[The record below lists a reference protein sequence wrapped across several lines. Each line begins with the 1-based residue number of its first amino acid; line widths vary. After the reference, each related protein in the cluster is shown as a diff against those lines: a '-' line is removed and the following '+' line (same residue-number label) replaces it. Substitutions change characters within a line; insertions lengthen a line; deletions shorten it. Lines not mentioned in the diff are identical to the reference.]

1 MMIWDILNTLI
12 DLLPNLIIGAGP
24 FFAFK
29 GMGTGSQSGKLLFK
43 SIVGENISATDK
55 SNGGLYQGGLIIS
68 SYKPSNTIYAVK
80 ESKAN
85 SIINSS
91 CSCINSKSS
100 SCAVCYSSI
109 INSNKSVISQ
119 ESSNTTI
126 IGGDS
131 NIICRSYQSTVLG
144 GEKNYIYDY
153 VSKKCEQ
160 SRINFIGG
168 GVSNRILNTSELPP
182 YTENEFLNISVGN
195 SILIGCRNKTTSGF
209 YSSILSGTCN
219 LISLSASNIDSNSIK
234 GNLIGSGYKNCI
246 MSCSAK
252 QNKLYCGSFQTI
264 INGKANIVSNLSYS
278 SVLNGYGN
286 CIEGIFGPGK
296 NPIANEICSSVI
308 ANGCCNVISGF
319 ANSAILNGYCNYIGG
334 VTKAG
339 VDLQNSV
346 VINGC
351 KNCVKASYATIV
363 NGYNNVNL
371 SSFSTIISGISNCI
385 TSSQLSTIVS
395 VTGSCIQ
402 FSEESTIIS
411 NQSCT
416 LRSNQSTIIGEYCN
430 VICGKSPFAGLI
442 GDNNNKSNV
451 ILANCCNIIKS
462 TTTING
468 VNGLQI
474 SFIVGGSCN
483 LIDSNSNAKAVGII
497 GGCKN
502 RTLRSEGS
510 IIIGGC
516 YNFIG
521 LTSSFYSGNSVQI
534 SSIIG
539 GTCNRINFSICD
551 TSISDPMAFRTS
563 IIGGYKNSFTDH
575 TSICNSVIV
584 GGSSMSGYTTN
595 NEGNPN
601 IINNFTQ
608 TDIISVRGNVYVSDN
623 SGNRCRGLSYLNLSP
638 GTTINSIC
646 IIKGIV
652 ITMSYT

>member
-55 SNGGLYQGGLIIS
+55 NTCLLLIDEMVADSLMGKGVVAVGSGSGITTSRYFVAQCMLESDDYFKRGISLPIVNRTTLDQDSNPYSTWDSNGGLYQGGLIIS

-296 NPIANEICSSVI
+296 NPIA
-308 ANGCCNVISGF
+308 
-319 ANSAILNGYCNYIGG
+319 
-334 VTKAG
+334 K
-339 VDLQNSV
+339 
-346 VINGC
+346 
-351 KNCVKASYATIV
+351 
-363 NGYNNVNL
+363 
-371 SSFSTIISGISNCI
+371 IIW
-385 TSSQLSTIVS
+385 
-395 VTGSCIQ
+395 
-402 FSEESTIIS
+402 
-411 NQSCT
+411 
-416 LRSNQSTIIGEYCN
+416 
-430 VICGKSPFAGLI
+430 
-442 GDNNNKSNV
+442 
-451 ILANCCNIIKS
+451 
-462 TTTING
+462 
-468 VNGLQI
+468 
-474 SFIVGGSCN
+474 
-483 LIDSNSNAKAVGII
+483 
-497 GGCKN
+497 
-502 RTLRSEGS
+502 
-510 IIIGGC
+510 
-516 YNFIG
+516 
-521 LTSSFYSGNSVQI
+521 
-534 SSIIG
+534 
-539 GTCNRINFSICD
+539 
-551 TSISDPMAFRTS
+551 
-563 IIGGYKNSFTDH
+563 
-575 TSICNSVIV
+575 
-584 GGSSMSGYTTN
+584 
-595 NEGNPN
+595 
-601 IINNFTQ
+601 
-608 TDIISVRGNVYVSDN
+608 
-623 SGNRCRGLSYLNLSP
+623 
-638 GTTINSIC
+638 
-646 IIKGIV
+646 
-652 ITMSYT
+652 